1 MALADSNNH
10 FILLASLRWRLFANG
25 LRRPNRRAELGL
37 QVFWY
42 VFGVGFVLFIS
53 AAFFAGT
60 FALFQAERPDF
71 IDLLLL
77 LLFLIWQLA
86 PILFEGY
93 SPSLN
98 FREVARYPISFRLYF
113 LLNLAYGVS
122 DPAALACL
130 VWLFSMWLAV
140 VIQQPALALPAA
152 LAFLLFAV
160 FNLLCNRIIVGLFER
175 FQSTR
180 KGRERM
186 VLITLVLLLLP
197 QLLQFSARA
206 MVANHS
212 VKLPPSVLPVLI
224 WTRAFLPSGF
234 TARIFL
240 FDGPTA
246 LRALAGLLILAGI
259 VFLLLLRQLH
269 AVFLGEIYSEA
280 YAIHRDLTVR
290 PGWRLPVVDEV
301 TSAIIEK
308 EMRYLRQNSRLVL
321 QLIYPPIIFL
331 LLIFNSPARKF
342 SFATKPAGMLAGLAG
357 FLLLSLPN
365 LGYNIFGMDKEAF
378 GRWLLS
384 PLPLRKVLIAKNLTH
399 GGLLALLYLLVAAIV
414 IAIAHIDLLNVAT
427 VTVGFF
433 AILIL
438 QLGAGNLI
446 SVYWPKRIELSQMN
460 SKMASNAAGFA
471 SLLVVLPVMAISGMI
486 AFVAWY
492 WKLPWL
498 PLVLGIAVLAGGLKL
513 YSFLLD
519 RTVAYT
525 NDHIEEISGNLGV

>member
-1 MALADSNNH
+1 
-10 FILLASLRWRLFANG
+10 
-25 LRRPNRRAELGL
+25 
-37 QVFWY
+37 
-42 VFGVGFVLFIS
+42 
-53 AAFFAGT
+53 
-60 FALFQAERPDF
+60 
-71 IDLLLL
+71 
-77 LLFLIWQLA
+77 
-86 PILFEGY
+86 
-93 SPSLN
+93 
-98 FREVARYPISFRLYF
+98 
-113 LLNLAYGVS
+113 
-122 DPAALACL
+122 
-130 VWLFSMWLAV
+130 
-140 VIQQPALALPAA
+140 
-152 LAFLLFAV
+152 
-160 FNLLCNRIIVGLFER
+160 
-175 FQSTR
+175 
-180 KGRERM
+180 
-186 VLITLVLLLLP
+186 
-197 QLLQFSARA
+197 
-206 MVANHS
+206 
-212 VKLPPSVLPVLI
+212 
-224 WTRAFLPSGF
+224 
-234 TARIFL
+234 
-240 FDGPTA
+240 
-246 LRALAGLLILAGI
+246 
-259 VFLLLLRQLH
+259 
-269 AVFLGEIYSEA
+269 
-280 YAIHRDLTVR
+280 
-290 PGWRLPVVDEV
+290 
-301 TSAIIEK
+301 
-308 EMRYLRQNSRLVL
+308 MRYLRQNSRLVL